1 MKKISVI
8 IPCYNAQAY
17 IPRCLHSIFSQTIG
31 METMEIILVNDAS
44 TDHTL
49 DILLQF
55 ENKFPDSVIVV
66 NLEQNIRQGGA
77 RNVGLSYSSGEYV
90 AFLDADDWIHPDFY
104 STLYSLALKYD
115 TDIIQYPTTDCTLD
129 AEEREEKS
137 CIHHNSKGNGYY
149 EINSIIERKQFLN
162 SRILNYGSQVKFYKR
177 SFLLNN
183 QSSFMEG
190 VAYEEPSFVYPL
202 LFTAQKIYIF
212 DKPWYYCHIHKESTM
227 QSYVRQKGKLYDHP
241 RVQLFL
247 FNIMRNKRQIYQC
260 FQSEIDY
267 YFLFTFYYETLY
279 FAVSGHLYLGLDFFQ
294 MMQDTIKQLLPEW
307 QHNSYINLDENKDV
321 LSLLSTVDIEFNE
334 VSFKT
339 FLNEIASHIS

>member
-1 MKKISVI
+1 M
-8 IPCYNAQAY
+8 
-17 IPRCLHSIFSQTIG
+17 
-31 METMEIILVNDAS
+31 
-44 TDHTL
+44 
-49 DILLQF
+49 
-55 ENKFPDSVIVV
+55 
-66 NLEQNIRQGGA
+66 
-77 RNVGLSYSSGEYV
+77 
-90 AFLDADDWIHPDFY
+90 
-104 STLYSLALKYD
+104 
-115 TDIIQYPTTDCTLD
+115 
-129 AEEREEKS
+129 
-137 CIHHNSKGNGYY
+137 
-149 EINSIIERKQFLN
+149 
-162 SRILNYGSQVKFYKR
+162 
-177 SFLLNN
+177 
-183 QSSFMEG
+183 
-190 VAYEEPSFVYPL
+190 
-202 LFTAQKIYIF
+202 
-212 DKPWYYCHIHKESTM
+212 
-227 QSYVRQKGKLYDHP
+227 RQKGKLYDHP

>member
-77 RNVGLSYSSGEYV
+77 RNVGLSYASGEYV

-202 LFTAQKIYIF
+202 FFTAQKIYIF

-227 QSYVRQKGKLYDHP
+227 QSYVRQNGKLYDHP

>member
-31 METMEIILVNDAS
+31 METLEIILVNDAS

-77 RNVGLSYSSGEYV
+77 RNVGLSYASGEYV

-137 CIHHNSKGNGYY
+137 CIHRNSKGNGYY

-183 QSSFMEG
+183 QSSFME
-190 VAYEEPSFVYPL
+190 
-202 LFTAQKIYIF
+202 
-212 DKPWYYCHIHKESTM
+212 
-227 QSYVRQKGKLYDHP
+227 
-241 RVQLFL
+241 
-247 FNIMRNKRQIYQC
+247 
-260 FQSEIDY
+260 
-267 YFLFTFYYETLY
+267 
-279 FAVSGHLYLGLDFFQ
+279 
-294 MMQDTIKQLLPEW
+294 
-307 QHNSYINLDENKDV
+307 
-321 LSLLSTVDIEFNE
+321 
-334 VSFKT
+334 
-339 FLNEIASHIS
+339 